1 MTMKIIYFSAF
12 GALFMFLGVALG
24 ALGSHALSDRLSPAA
39 LNSFEVAVRY
49 LLIHGIVLV
58 FYAQL
63 PIANES
69 LQQLVAQGFLWGI
82 ILFSGSI
89 LVLSTKV
96 LHALSVGF
104 LGPVTPVGGLILLGA
119 WGALFVYFLKTA
131 LSA

>member
-1 MTMKIIYFSAF
+1 MTMKIIYFTAL

-24 ALGSHALSDRLSPAA
+24 ALGSHALSDRLSPSA

-49 LLIHGIVLV
+49 LLIHGMVLV

-69 LQQLVAQGFLWGI
+69 LQQFVAQGFLWGI

-89 LVLSTKV
+89 LVLSTKA
-96 LHALSVGF
+96 LHGWSVGF

-131 LSA
+131 FSA